1 MEIVLY
7 FFNKTKDFITSKKI
21 KDSRKFIV
29 LFSVFFVC
37 FLLNDCIGIT
47 RYLTNDLE
55 FDQIERI
62 TDLKKEYKES
72 DEAYKYLLD
81 KEKSITT
88 HTPLVDFFI
97 SKVREIFENTGTDT
111 LPSVLYVIVITI
123 PFLLIA
129 VFFIVSIVTVLFYY
143 KADIWTRLASCIIGC
158 LVIVADFFLWSY
170 IKNAFYSINI
180 CIWAKF
186 LLILSIEILIC
197 VGINYIFKRNR
208 KKLNENRTR

>member
-1 MEIVLY
+1 MEIALY
-7 FFNKTKDFITSKKI
+7 LFNKIKDFITSKKI

-97 SKVREIFENTGTDT
+97 SKVREIFENTETDT

-143 KADIWTRLASCIIGC
+143 KADIWTRLASCVIGC
-158 LVIVADFFLWSY
+158 IVIVADFFLWRGF
-170 IKNAFYSINI
+170 KNMCDSVNMNIYSKSII
-180 CIWAKF
+180 I
-186 LLILSIEILIC
+186 LILEISIFIA
-197 VGINYIFKRNR
+197 VNRHFKRNR
-208 KKLNENRTR
+208 KKLNENRTG